1 MIGSARSVEFRK
13 REGRAKAALNMVK
26 AGIDAL
32 VVCGGDGSLTG
43 ADLLRSEWPSLI
55 EDLLKE
61 ERITPAEAEPVKKA
75 LTIVGLVGSI
85 DNDMASTD
93 ITIGANTSLHR
104 ICESLDSIVSTAL
117 SHQRAFVVEVMGRH
131 CGWLAL
137 MAAISVAADWV
148 FLPERPPPLTQAYED
163 WETEMCESLGRARK
177 MGNRKTIVIV
187 AEGAID
193 RDLKPI
199 TGEMVKQVLEKKLGL
214 DTRVTTLGHVQ
225 RGGTPSAFDRY
236 LGTVQG
242 AKAVDAVLEA
252 TPETPS
258 PMIGMSNNQIIKIP
272 LMEAVKRTHEVADAV
287 AKHDFARAMELR
299 DPDFQAAYDAYY
311 MSTIVSENMGSEDL
325 LDDSRRLRV
334 AVMHVGAPA
343 GGMNAATRG
352 FVRVLLNRGHTP
364 LGIFNG
370 FSGLADGNVKV
381 LSWADVIGWTTKGG
395 SELGTNRD
403 QPAPLPTAAGMAIRG
418 KAASSNGVL
427 VDLGL
432 VAYNLQKFNIQAL
445 MIIGGF
451 EALTSV
457 MTLYQGRAVY
467 PAFCIPIVHLPAT
480 VSNNVP
486 GTEYSIG
493 SDTALNAIVQA
504 CDTIKLS
511 AAASRKRVFVVEVQ
525 GGNCGYLATLGGLAT
540 GATNCYIP
548 EEGVNLDRLQN
559 DVKHLIRRY
568 SEEDELGI
576 PNEGRIIIRNEGV
589 SQSTYTTDV
598 LSSIF
603 HEEGKGLFDS
613 RTATLGHL
621 QQGGVPSPL
630 DRIRAMR
637 MAVSCAEWIEANALA
652 SIERR
657 MAELAPASKCAT
669 MGTPTRRSTPISSET
684 TATAMTLQSHTA
696 IAAIAAASAAKAST
710 SSFNAPSANLQAVY
724 CPQPETAA
732 VIGIKGANVVF
743 TPAEIIMAETDLTK
757 RKAVDKPW
765 WLDLQHLTRWARN

>member
-1 MIGSARSVEFRK
+1 MNAAVRAVVRMSLARGCIPYVVFEGWQGLVDGGSKLKRVGWEDVRGIMSLGGTVIGSARSVDFRK
-13 REGRAKAALNMVK
+13 REGRLRAAFNMVL

-32 VVCGGDGSLTG
+32 IVCGGDGSLTG
-43 ADLLRSEWPSLI
+43 ADMLRSEWPSLI
-55 EDLLKE
+55 EELLSQN
-61 ERITPAEAEPVKKA
+61 RITAEQAEPVKKM

-137 MAAISVAADWV
+137 MAAIAVAADWV
-148 FLPERPPPLTQAYED
+148 FLPERPPPLTEAYSD
-163 WETEMCESLGRARK
+163 WQTEMCESLARARK
-177 MGNRKTIVIV
+177 MGNKKTIVIV

-199 TGEMVKQVLEKKLGL
+199 TSDMVKKVLEERLGL
-214 DTRVTTLGHVQ
+214 DTRVTLLGHVQ

-242 AKAVDAVLEA
+242 AKAVDAVLES

-272 LMEAVKRTHEVADAV
+272 LMEAVKMTHEVAAAV

-299 DPDFQAAYDAYY
+299 DPDFQAAYDAYV
-311 MSTIVSENMGSEDL
+311 MSTIISQQIGDMPVDPE
-325 LDDSRRLRV
+325 RKLRV

-343 GGMNAATRG
+343 GGMNAATRA
-352 FVRVLLNRGHTP
+352 FVRLLLNRGHTV

-370 FSGLADGNVKV
+370 FVGLSEGSMKV
-381 LSWADVIGWTTKGG
+381 LSWADVNGWTTKGG

-403 QPAPLPTAAGMAIRG
+403 QPSPLATPAGLSIKSKG
-418 KAASSNGVL
+418 GSF
-427 VDLGL
+427 VDIALI
-432 VAYNLQKFNIQAL
+432 AYNLQKFNIQAL
-445 MIIGGF
+445 MIVGGF

-457 MTLYQGRAVY
+457 ITLYQGRSIY

-486 GTEYSIG
+486 GTDYSIG
-493 SDTALNAIVQA
+493 SDTALNAIVSA

-548 EEGVNLDRLQN
+548 EEGVNLERLQN

-576 PNEGRIIIRNEGV
+576 PNEGRIILRNEGV
-589 SQSTYTTDV
+589 SGSTYTTEV

-603 HEEGKGLFDS
+603 HEEGRGLFDS
-613 RTATLGHL
+613 RTATLGHV

-630 DRIRAMR
+630 DRIRATR
-637 MAVSCAEWIEANALA
+637 MAVSCAEWVEANALA
-652 SIERR
+652 SIDRR
-657 MAELAPASKCAT
+657 LADLTSSSKGGPSAK
-669 MGTPTRRSTPISSET
+669 
-684 TATAMTLQSHTA
+684 LQS
-696 IAAIAAASAAKAST
+696 
-710 SSFNAPSANLQAVY
+710 VY

-732 VIGIKGANVVF
+732 VIGIRGAEVVF
-743 TPAEIIMAETDLTK
+743 TPIETLMAETDLVK
-757 RKAVDKPW
+757 RKALEKPW
-765 WLDLQHLTRWARN
+765 WLDLQHLTR